1 MSNRIFYASQ
11 SVAVFVPPTTYSS
24 STVVQGATSVSLA
37 TNFSL
42 DKMYQLG
49 HISVYDQVVNAPEVE
64 VTIAKNLDGNPSI
77 YHLATGGGSLVATS
91 ASAPTLVLAIGSDT
105 DTQVIAANAPTVVMT
120 GCFLKSVKY
129 DMQVEGAFTEECSFV
144 GSSKTASTAGV
155 APATSGAKVL
165 TRRNFVIGGSSA
177 LPSEVSGKNLQSVS
191 ISADLGREAMY
202 KLGQF
207 TPFFRAVQFPL
218 EITCEIAVLAT
229 ESDGVLLDA
238 SAMNGCVPSGVPTQQ
253 PIKIQVCAATGAG
266 AVYYTF
272 DLGDKNTL
280 QSVNYSGGDTGG
292 GNVTITYSY
301 TTANTL
307 TITG

>member
-11 SVAVFVPPTTYSS
+11 SIAVATGGAGPG
-24 STVVQGATSVSLA
+24 TVVQGATSVSLA
-37 TNFSL
+37 TSFSL

-49 HISVYDQVVNAPEVE
+49 HISVYDQIVNAPEVE
-64 VTIAKNLDGNPSI
+64 VTIAKNLDGNDTI
-77 YHLATGGGSLVATS
+77 YKLATGGGTLVATS
-91 ASAPTLVLAIGSDT
+91 AAAPTLTLAIGSDT
-105 DTQVIAANAPTVVMT
+105 DAQLVANSSASVVMT

-144 GSSKTASTAGV
+144 GSSKTVTATAGTS
-155 APATSGAKVL
+155 PATSGAKVL
-165 TRRNFVIGGSSA
+165 SRRNFKLNGT

-229 ESDGVLLDA
+229 ANDGVLLTQSD
-238 SAMNGCVPSGVPTQQ
+238 MNGCTVAGVPSGQQ
-253 PIKIQVCAATGAG
+253 ITIILCEASGGTDK
-266 AVYYTF
+266 YTF
-272 DLGDKNTL
+272 NLGDKNTL

>member
-1 MSNRIFYASQ
+1 MANRIFYASQ
-11 SVAVFVPPTTYSS
+11 SIQVSG
-24 STVVQGATSVSLA
+24 TVVQGATSVSLA
-37 TNFSL
+37 TSFSL

-49 HISVYDQVVNAPEVE
+49 HISVYDQIVNAPEVE
-64 VTIAKNLDGNPSI
+64 VTIAKNLDGNSTI
-77 YHLATGGGSLVATS
+77 YNLATGGGSLVATS
-91 ASAPTLVLAIGSDT
+91 AATPTLTLAIGNDT
-105 DTQVIAANAPTVVMT
+105 DSVVANAATIVMT

-144 GSSKTASTAGV
+144 GSSKVVGSGGG

-165 TRRNFVIGGSSA
+165 SRRNFTIGGNTA
-177 LPSEVSGKNLQSVS
+177 LPSEVTGKNLQSVS

-218 EITCEIAVLAT
+218 EITCEIAVMAT
-229 ESDGVLLDA
+229 AHDGVLLNQGT
-238 SAMNGCVPSGVPTQQ
+238 MNGCTAAGVPSGQQ
-253 PIKIQVCAATGAG
+253 ITIALCEASGGAEKY
-266 AVYYTF
+266 VF
-272 DLGDKNTL
+272 NLGDKCNL

-307 TITG
+307 SITG

>member
-11 SVAVFVPPTTYSS
+11 SIAVATGGAGPG
-24 STVVQGATSVSLA
+24 TVVQGATSVSLA

-49 HISVYDQVVNAPEVE
+49 HISVYDQIVNAPEVE
-64 VTIAKNLDGNPSI
+64 VTVAKNLDGNDTI
-77 YHLATGGGSLVATS
+77 YKLATGGGSLIATS
-91 ASAPTLVLAIGSDT
+91 AGAPTLTLAIGSDT
-105 DTQVIAANAPTVVMT
+105 DSQVTAANAASVVMT

-144 GSSKTASTAGV
+144 GSSKTVTATAGT
-155 APATSGAKVL
+155 APSTSGAKVL
-165 TRRNFVIGGSSA
+165 SRRNFTIGANTS

-218 EITCEIAVLAT
+218 EITCEIAVMAT
-229 ESDGVLLDA
+229 AHDGVLLTQ
-238 SAMNGCVPSGVPTQQ
+238 SEMNGCIPAGVPSGQQ
-253 PIKIQVCAATGAG
+253 ITIALCE
-266 AVYYTF
+266 AVSGVEKYVF
-272 DLGDKNTL
+272 NLGNKCNL

-301 TTANTL
+301 STANTL

>member
-11 SVAVFVPPTTYSS
+11 SVSVAG
-24 STVVQGATSVSLA
+24 TVVQGATSVSLA

-64 VTIAKNLDGNPSI
+64 VTIAKALDGNASI
-77 YHLATGGGSLVATS
+77 YNLATSGGGSLVATS

-105 DTQVIAANAPTVVMT
+105 DQQVTAANAPTVVMT

-129 DMQVEGAFTEECSFV
+129 DMAVEGAFTEECSFV
-144 GSSKTASTAGV
+144 GSSKTASTAGG
-155 APATSGAKVL
+155 APASSGAKVL

-207 TPFFRAVQFPL
+207 TPFFRSIQFPL
-218 EITCEIAVLAT
+218 EITCEIAVIAT
-229 ESDGVLLDA
+229 ASDGVLLDN
-238 SAMNGCVPSGVPTQQ
+238 SIMNGCVSSGVPTQQ
-253 PIKIQVCAATGAG
+253 AIKIQVCAATGAG
-266 AVYYTF
+266 GVYYTF

>member
-11 SVAVFVPPTTYSS
+11 SIAVATGGAGPG
-24 STVVQGATSVSLA
+24 TVVQGATSVSLA
-37 TNFSL
+37 TSFSL

-49 HISVYDQVVNAPEVE
+49 HISVYDQIVNAPEVE
-64 VTIAKNLDGNPSI
+64 VTVAKNLDGNDTI
-77 YHLATGGGSLVATS
+77 YKLATGGGSLVSTS
-91 ASAPTLVLAIGSDT
+91 AGAPTLTLAIGNDT
-105 DTQVIAANAPTVVMT
+105 DSAVTNAPTIVMT

-144 GSSKTASTAGV
+144 GSSKVVGTGGG
-155 APATSGAKVL
+155 APSTSGAKVL
-165 TRRNFVIGGSSA
+165 SRRNFTISGGSSA

-229 ESDGVLLDA
+229 ADDGVMLNQ
-238 SAMNGCVPSGVPTQQ
+238 SVMNGCIASGVPSGQQ
-253 PIKIQVCAATGAG
+253 ITIAVCEPSGGAEK
-266 AVYYTF
+266 YIF
-272 DLGDKNTL
+272 NLGNKCNL

-307 TITG
+307 NITG

>member
-11 SVAVFVPPTTYSS
+11 SIKVSG
-24 STVVQGATSVSLA
+24 TVVQGATSVSLA

-42 DKMYQLG
+42 EKMYQLG
-49 HISVYDQVVNAPEVE
+49 HISVYDQIVNAPEVE
-64 VTIAKNLDGNPSI
+64 VTIAKNLDGNDTI
-77 YHLATGGGSLVATS
+77 YKLATGGGSLVATS
-91 ASAPTLVLAIGSDT
+91 SATPTLTLAIGSDT
-105 DTQVIAANAPTVVMT
+105 DAELVSANSTSVEMT

-144 GSSKTASTAGV
+144 GSSKTITATAG
-155 APATSGAKVL
+155 ASPSTSGAKVL
-165 TRRNFVIGGSSA
+165 SRRNFTIGGSTA

-218 EITCEIAVLAT
+218 EITCEIAVMAT
-229 ESDGVLLDA
+229 AHDGVLLNQGT
-238 SAMNGCVPSGVPTQQ
+238 MNGCTESGVPSGQQ
-253 PIKIQVCAATGAG
+253 ITIALCEASGGAEKY
-266 AVYYTF
+266 VF
-272 DLGDKNTL
+272 NLGNKCNL

>member
-1 MSNRIFYASQ
+1 MPNNRIFYASQ
-11 SVAVFVPPTTYSS
+11 SVSVAG
-24 STVVQGATSVSLA
+24 TVVQGATSVSLA

-42 DKMYQLG
+42 EKMYQLG
-49 HISVYDQVVNAPEVE
+49 HISVYDQIVNAPEVE
-64 VTIAKNLDGNPSI
+64 VTIAKNLDGNASI
-77 YHLATGGGSLVATS
+77 YNLATGGGSLVANS
-91 ASAPTLVLAIGSDT
+91 ADVATLVLSIGTDT
-105 DTQVIAANAPTVVMT
+105 DQQVTNAPTVVMT

-129 DMQVEGAFTEECSFV
+129 DMQVEGGFTEECSFV
-144 GSSKTASTAGV
+144 GNSKTASTAGA
-155 APATSGAKVL
+155 APAASGAKVL
-165 TRRNFVIGGSSA
+165 TRRNFKLVGST
-177 LPSEVSGKNLQSVS
+177 LPSEVTGKNLQSVS

-207 TPFFRAVQFPL
+207 TPFFRSVQFPL
-218 EITCEIAVLAT
+218 EITCEIAVMAT
-229 ESDGVLLDA
+229 ASDGVLIDN
-238 SAMNGCVPSGVPTQQ
+238 SVVEGCVATGVPTQQ
-253 PIKIQVCAATGAG
+253 SIVIQLCSASGTG
-266 AVYYTF
+266 VYYTF